1 MPATEDGPSLLGDT
15 PLIPI
20 PAPLAAPAP
29 GSAPGEPLVTVLL
42 AGYLGY
48 DKYHPEWGQ
57 RSACSTVTLVQ
68 VAGRTLLVDTGLEDD
83 QLLAGLAGAGVAPEA
98 VDTVVL
104 THTHGDHYRSVHL
117 FPQAQVVASGPEVV
131 AWRSRGAPD
140 KELLARLQ
148 PTAAG
153 LAPGVRLVLTPGHTP
168 GSATVL
174 VAQAGQLVA
183 IVGDAVDS
191 RDFFVRREPSHNAV
205 DPAAERRNF
214 DLFAAIADVV
224 VPGHGR
230 PFRLEH
236 GAPAEALTPPGG

>member
-1 MPATEDGPSLLGDT
+1 MPAMPATPATPASPASLVPIRSPLGD
-15 PLIPI
+15 
-20 PAPLAAPAP
+20 
-29 GSAPGEPLVTVLL
+29 GEPRVTVLVV
-42 AGYLGY
+42 GYLGY
-48 DKYHPEWGQ
+48 DKYHPERGQ
-57 RSACSTVTLVQ
+57 RAACSTVTLVQ
-68 VAGRTLLVDTGLEDD
+68 VAGRTVLVDTGLDDD
-83 QLLAGLAGAGVAPEA
+83 QLLAGLAEAGVAPGE

-117 FPQAQVVASGPEVV
+117 LPRARVLASGPEVV
-131 AWRSRGAPD
+131 AWRERGAPD
-140 KELLARLQ
+140 RELLARLV
-148 PTAAG
+148 PTVTG
-153 LAPGVRLVLTPGHTP
+153 IAPGVRLLLTPGHTP

-183 IVGDAVDS
+183 IAGDAVDS

-214 DLFAAIADVV
+214 ELFAALADVI

-236 GAPAEALTPPGG
+236 GAPAEEL